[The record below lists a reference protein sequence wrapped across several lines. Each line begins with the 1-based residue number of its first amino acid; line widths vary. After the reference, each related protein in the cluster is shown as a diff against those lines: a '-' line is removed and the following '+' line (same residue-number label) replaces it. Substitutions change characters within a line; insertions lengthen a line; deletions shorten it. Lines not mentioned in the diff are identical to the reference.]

1 MITGKTR
8 VLCNYQ
14 PSLDGSKLLLSLF
27 LWLYLALDYELGH
40 LYANAHTK
48 IIYIHMPIITKSV
61 VMEYANGSVNYDLVF
76 LLVPVL
82 DLQVQDFESVL

>member
-8 VLCNYQ
+8 VFCNYQ
-14 PSLDGSKLLLSLF
+14 PSLDGSKLLLLLF
-27 LWLYLALDYELGH
+27 LWLYLALDYEHGH

-61 VMEYANGSVNYDLVF
+61 VMEYANGSVNYDLVS